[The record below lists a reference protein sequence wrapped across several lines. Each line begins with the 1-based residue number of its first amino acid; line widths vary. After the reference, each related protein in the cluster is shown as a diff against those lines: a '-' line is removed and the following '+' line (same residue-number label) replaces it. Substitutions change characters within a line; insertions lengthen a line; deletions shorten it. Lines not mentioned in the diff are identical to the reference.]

1 MFKKSVNLLD
11 KNSKRGGD
19 MEEKELSQ
27 QITRVEIQLKHY
39 AYSLTMNKEDA
50 QDLCQDTVLKAI
62 TYAAHFTGAN
72 FKAWTFT
79 IMRNLFIN
87 AYRRKVK
94 EREWLLQSKASNGG
108 IGNLSF
114 DNPLSTQNY
123 KDIIKELNQLNQSIG
138 VPFKMF
144 VDGYKYKEIAKVL
157 NLPIGTIKSRIFMGR
172 QILMGNLKDYLC

>member
-1 MFKKSVNLLD
+1 MKK
-11 KNSKRGGD
+11 
-19 MEEKELSQ
+19 MELSQ

-50 QDLCQDTVLKAI
+50 LDLCQDTVLKAI
-62 TYAAHFTGAN
+62 TYAAHFTGTS
-72 FKAWTFT
+72 FKAWIFT
-79 IMRNLFIN
+79 IMKNLFIN
-87 AYRRKVK
+87 SYRRKVK

-123 KDIIKELNQLNQSIG
+123 KDIIKELNQLDQSIG

-144 VDGYKYKEIAKVL
+144 VEGYKYKEIAKIM

-172 QILMGNLKDYLC
+172 RILMGNLKDYVS